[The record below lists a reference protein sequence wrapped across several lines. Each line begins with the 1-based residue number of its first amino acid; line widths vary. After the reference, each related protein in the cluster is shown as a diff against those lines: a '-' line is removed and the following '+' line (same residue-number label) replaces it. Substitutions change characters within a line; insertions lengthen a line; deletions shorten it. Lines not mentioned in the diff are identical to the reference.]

1 MQGRLTVRLIAT
13 ACVAL
18 AIWLLVPPARA
29 EGQGPLY
36 AVSMFGAPKLP
47 PGFTHFPYANPDA
60 PQGGTV
66 TLGALGTFDS
76 FNPYVLRGVPA
87 NEITR
92 IYDTLLA
99 SSMDEAS
106 ASYGHIAES
115 IELAPDKLSVAFN
128 LRPEARFHD
137 GTPITAEDVVW
148 TFMALREFGRP
159 QFKHYYADITE
170 VVAESP
176 RRVAFRFRNAENR
189 ELPVILGQLAIL
201 PKHWWA
207 SRDFSKSLTEAPLG
221 SGPYRLESFEL
232 GRNTVLARV
241 PDYWARNLPTAK
253 GLYNFGQIRT
263 EYYRDAAVALQAF
276 KAGRI
281 DFRRENISKNWATA
295 YDFPA
300 VEKGWVK
307 RETFKHRLPTG
318 MQGWMMNTRR
328 PIFADARVR
337 HAMAEV
343 FDFEWT
349 NRNLFFGLYTRTES
363 YFSNSE
369 LASSGLPDAAELA
382 LLDPFKERLPPAVFG
397 QVFHLPITDGSG
409 NNREGLRAA
418 LALLKQAGWEIKD
431 RKLVNAA
438 GAQMSFEILV
448 DDPTIERV
456 ATPYS
461 EWLKRL
467 GIDVRVRAVDAAQYQ
482 RLTDVFDFDMTMLV
496 LPQSEF
502 PGNEQREF
510 FTCSGARAEG
520 SINVAGI
527 CDPAIDA
534 LVEQVIAAPDRPR
547 QITATRALDRV
558 LLNNWYAVPNW
569 HLGAVW
575 AAYWD
580 RFGHPPGTVRSGM
593 VFDAWWI
600 DPVRAAAND
609 AARSGN

>member
-1 MQGRLTVRLIAT
+1 MGRLNVRVFAT

-18 AIWLLVPPARA
+18 AAWLLVPAAHA
-29 EGQGPLY
+29 EGQGPLH
-36 AVSMFGAPKLP
+36 AVSMFGTPRLP
-47 PGFTHFPYANPDA
+47 PGFTHFPYANPQA

-76 FNPYVLRGVPA
+76 FNPYVLRGVA
-87 NEITR
+87 ASEILR
-92 IYDTLLA
+92 IYDTLLTA
-99 SSMDEAS
+99 SADEAS
-106 ASYGHIAES
+106 TSYGHIAES
-115 IELAPDKLSVAFN
+115 IELAPDRMSVAFN
-128 LRPEARFHD
+128 LRPQARFHD
-137 GTPITAEDVVW
+137 GTPLTAEDVVF
-148 TFMALREFGRP
+148 TFTALRTHGRP
-159 QFKHYYADITE
+159 QYKQYYADITE

-176 RRVAFRFRNAENR
+176 HRVVFRFRTAENR

-201 PKHWWA
+201 PKHWWQ

-241 PDYWARNLPTAK
+241 PDYWARDLPTAK

-263 EYYRDAAVALQAF
+263 EYYRDASVALQAF

-300 VEKGWVK
+300 VEKGQVK
-307 RETFKHRLPTG
+307 REVFKHRLPTG

-328 PIFADARVR
+328 PVFADKRVR
-337 HAMAEV
+337 HAMSEV
-343 FDFEWT
+343 FDYEWT
-349 NRNLFFGLYTRTES
+349 NRNLFYGLYTRTQS
-363 YFSNSE
+363 FFSNSE
-369 LASSGLPDAAELA
+369 LASSGLPDAAERA
-382 LLDPFKERLPPAVFG
+382 LLEPFKDRLPAAVFTEP
-397 QVFHLPITDGSG
+397 FSLPVTDGSG
-409 NNREGLRAA
+409 NNRDGLRAA
-418 LALLKQAGWEIKD
+418 LGLLKQAGWEVKD
-431 RKLVNAA
+431 RKLVDAS
-438 GAQMSFEILV
+438 GKQMAFEILV
-448 DDPTIERV
+448 DDPSYERI

-461 EWLKRL
+461 QWLQRL

-482 RLTDVFDFDMTMLV
+482 RLTDVFDFDMTLQV
-496 LPQSEF
+496 LPQSDF
-502 PGNEQREF
+502 PGNEEREF
-510 FTCSGARAEG
+510 FTCTGARAEG
-520 SINVAGI
+520 SINIAGV

-558 LLNNWYAVPNW
+558 LLNNWYVVPNW

-580 RFGHPPGTVRSGM
+580 KFGYPPGPVRSGM

-600 DPVRAAAND
+600 DPVRAAATET
-609 AARSGN
+609 ARSGN